1 MKIEMEFQGLK
12 ELMKAFEDAASDED
26 IKEVNQKIVKQSE
39 PVVKNIMSGKIPKS
53 ADIKLSGRGF
63 GSKSSVTSHAAD
75 SIPLGAV
82 KVKDTGASA
91 DVGWEKSDN
100 SEHFYVKF
108 INWGTIYRPPQEF
121 IYATGREADAELQK
135 IAEQEYQSYLRYG
148 GNKDGK
154 FRKRLKRI
162 CDFATGNAHT
172 IVLIYAIVAVIVWV
186 AVNLYFW
193 KISFDLDREIREEM
207 REYGD
212 CYSDTD
218 EAKFGKHITRL
229 TGFIISIP
237 AAVMWWCTPL
247 IVAGLMIYDKIQE
260 KNPELCGFKADDFDK
275 EENK

>member
-1 MKIEMEFQGLK
+1 MGTNEKYNALQIGLENTIVFETRACDKMEEIRLNLKEFYAVYKGVEFKIYDAVKIEMEFQGLK

-135 IAEQEYQSYLRYG
+135 IAEQEYQSYLD
-148 GNKDGK
+148 NT
-154 FRKRLKRI
+154 LK
-162 CDFATGNAHT
+162 
-172 IVLIYAIVAVIVWV
+172 
-186 AVNLYFW
+186 
-193 KISFDLDREIREEM
+193 
-207 REYGD
+207 
-212 CYSDTD
+212 
-218 EAKFGKHITRL
+218 
-229 TGFIISIP
+229 
-237 AAVMWWCTPL
+237 
-247 IVAGLMIYDKIQE
+247 
-260 KNPELCGFKADDFDK
+260 
-275 EENK
+275 

>member
-100 SEHFYVKF
+100 SEQQSGHHQRCIRRIKTN
-108 INWGTIYRPPQEF
+108 IRQENHC
-121 IYATGREADAELQK
+121 DA
-135 IAEQEYQSYLRYG
+135 RM
-148 GNKDGK
+148 
-154 FRKRLKRI
+154 
-162 CDFATGNAHT
+162 
-172 IVLIYAIVAVIVWV
+172 V
-186 AVNLYFW
+186 
-193 KISFDLDREIREEM
+193 
-207 REYGD
+207 
-212 CYSDTD
+212 
-218 EAKFGKHITRL
+218 
-229 TGFIISIP
+229 
-237 AAVMWWCTPL
+237 
-247 IVAGLMIYDKIQE
+247 
-260 KNPELCGFKADDFDK
+260 
-275 EENK
+275 